1 MPVCCGDL
9 YLSPEWIRGMNVGLV
24 GLGKMGLLHAGI
36 LNSINFVK
44 LVAISEREK
53 VIAKFAKRLLPGIH
67 VYDEFEEMLDSE
79 ELDIV
84 YVTTPVSSHYPIV
97 SLCVKRQVNFF
108 VEKPLVSDLK
118 QATNLHR
125 TLKGS
130 PIIHSV
136 GYNRRFTTTFSK
148 TKSLLERGILGEV
161 SYVKSSMYVSN
172 ILSKP
177 TGWRFKKGISGGGV
191 LLDLGAH
198 VIDLLVWYFSP
209 IREVSAKTKSLYS
222 EEVEDVAHVDID
234 FADGS
239 KGEIDTSW
247 SAKGF
252 RLPELNIEITG
263 DRGRLRVNED
273 FIKVDL
279 DSHSPYIEGA
289 GTTIYKQSLNNEVPI
304 DLGGPE
310 YTKEDIHMIDCVSNG
325 RQALVNAFEACK
337 TQSILHSAYE
347 ASRVGKTKK
356 VEYFD

>member
-1 MPVCCGDL
+1 
-9 YLSPEWIRGMNVGLV
+9 MNVGLV

-36 LNSINFVK
+36 LSSINFVK

-53 VIAKFAKRLLPGIH
+53 VITKFAKRLLPGIH

-79 ELDIV
+79 ELDLV
-84 YVTTPVSSHYPIV
+84 YVTTPVSSHYPVI

-118 QATNLHR
+118 QTINLHR

-136 GYNRRFTTTFSK
+136 GYNRRFMTTFSK
-148 TKSLLERGILGEV
+148 TKSLLERGILGEI

-177 TGWRFKKGISGGGV
+177 TGWRFKKGISGGGA

-239 KGEIDTSW
+239 KGEIDASW
-247 SAKGF
+247 SAIGY

-263 DRGRLRVNED
+263 KKGKLRVNED

-289 GTTIYKQSLNNEVPI
+289 GTTIYKQSLDNEVPI
-304 DLGGPE
+304 DIGGPE
-310 YTKEDIHMIDCVSNG
+310 YTKEDIHMIDCVSNR
-325 RQALVNAFEACK
+325 RQTLVNAFEACK